1 MKAVAVVQS
10 RLQDIELPVP
20 TPLAR
25 DLLVKVEAIS
35 VNPVDHKVR
44 DSVAAGDEPRVL
56 GWDVAGVVTAVGPEV
71 TLFKVGDPVYYAGS
85 IVRAGANSE
94 FHVVDERIV
103 GRKPSTLSFEQAAA
117 LPLTSITAWEALF
130 ERLVISRTGADK
142 GKSILIVGGAGGVG
156 SIAIQLA
163 KRIAGLTV
171 IATASRPE
179 SSAWVRKL
187 GADHVIDHNGD
198 MAAQL
203 EQLGMAQVNYVLCL
217 NETDRHFPAMAQVV
231 APQGRICSIVV
242 ATGPLALDALFG
254 KSASMGY
261 ELMFTRSSA
270 ATPDM
275 QEQHALLNAVA
286 GLIDEGVLRTTLA
299 DSFGAINAD
308 NVARAHAALEA
319 RRTIGK
325 IVLSGF

>member
-10 RLQDIELPVP
+10 RLQDIDLPVP

-44 DSVAAGDEPRVL
+44 DSIPGDADARVL
-56 GWDVAGVVTAVGPEV
+56 GWDAAGVVTAVGPEV

-85 IVRAGANSE
+85 IVRPGANSE
-94 FHVVDERIV
+94 YHTVDERIV

-130 ERLVISRTGADK
+130 ERLAVSLTGAHK
-142 GKSILIVGGAGGVG
+142 GRSILIVGGAGGVG

-163 KRIAGLTV
+163 KRLAGLTV

-203 EQLGMAQVNYVLCL
+203 EQLGLPQVNYVLCL

-231 APQGRICSIVV
+231 APQGRICSIVL
-242 ATGPLALDALFG
+242 ATAPLALDALFG

-270 ATPDM
+270 GTEDM
-275 QEQHALLNAVA
+275 QEQHALLDKVA
-286 GLIDEGVLRTTLA
+286 GLIDEGVLTTTLA
-299 DSFGAINAD
+299 DSFGSINAA
-308 NVARAHAALEA
+308 NLARAHAALEA